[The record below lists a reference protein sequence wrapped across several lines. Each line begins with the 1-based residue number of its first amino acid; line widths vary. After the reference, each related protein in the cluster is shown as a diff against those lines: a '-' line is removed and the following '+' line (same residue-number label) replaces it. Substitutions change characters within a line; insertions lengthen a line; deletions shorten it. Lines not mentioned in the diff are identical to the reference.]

1 MIGEIWFNKGEME
14 QFLLSAEE
22 VLSRSK
28 GEVEEWINSYCYAEN
43 YLEIKVAQCVFL
55 TGMKETFRSLE
66 WKRN

>member
-1 MIGEIWFNKGEME
+1 ME

-66 WKRN
+66 